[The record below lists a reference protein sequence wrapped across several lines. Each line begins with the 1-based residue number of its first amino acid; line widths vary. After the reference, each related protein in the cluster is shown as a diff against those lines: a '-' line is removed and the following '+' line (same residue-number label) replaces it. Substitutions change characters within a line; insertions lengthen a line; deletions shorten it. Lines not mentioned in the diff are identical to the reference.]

1 MHVNRPSLSF
11 SIEDDITAWGA
22 LVPSQMLRV
31 EPADPPAPNL
41 SQHSSFSDIEDISH
55 LILEAPVGTQLV
67 RAMDA
72 SKFKKD
78 ASFARTDS
86 TSSAGSSSGS
96 SKQWSANTSLTS
108 VGSADLQIIATTSSV
123 KLEMLPGP
131 EVSRKRKLSDSEA
144 PQAGPKPPKVPKRE
158 SSPED
163 EPVIISHSPS
173 VQRTFNNLEIPYGVQ
188 FEINRLAIRHGFDAL
203 QATALEALRGKTTA
217 ESIPL
222 IPGLFGQQ
230 AVSTEDAFAKEIA
243 SKAPWAELDIEE
255 KHLSNNPLAGI
266 GMFPE
271 TEGWF
276 GGKVHF
282 RGTIGESYKV
292 LLKPP
297 ELGTSSRFARRFGS
311 CRILTLGLDKKLM
324 NANSKNGG
332 TKLLNFLRRP
342 FILGGCVFR
351 AFDAK
356 DGNVFFFA
364 TNEIVEGSNVN
375 RIRTIPGLLS
385 LPEFLNWHNP
395 IILDVKQTMAKW
407 AARYA
412 LGRSNSIPAL
422 RLEEGA
428 IGAIPDIKSS
438 TGSDMT
444 DGAGTIN
451 KAGLRLIDKGL
462 KPEAWP
468 TAVQVR
474 VAGAK
479 GLLVMDPD
487 DAEDTPRIAL
497 RPSQIK
503 VQHDLQKLSDPTL
516 RTIDL
521 LRTANCRTSC
531 RLSVETIINLADNG
545 VPTSVFLSLVE
556 AAMIRLVTPLI
567 TWEGPHAMEKLW
579 DAVARTG
586 GVIPARLAR
595 QETVLARQKGYYE
608 QKIEEEEEEDA
619 DNQPSSIAWWVDEIS
634 GCPSSLEETV
644 LALLDPG
651 FRPET
656 CSVLRAKLEKVVD
669 SCLNRYVE
677 SYRIDLP
684 VGKAATAFIVPDMH
698 GVLEPGEFF
707 LKSTRFDFVTE
718 DGIPSD
724 VLRGPALLTRHPCK
738 VPTDVQKWIAV
749 DKPELRFLTDVV
761 VFSTKGDR
769 RPADFLGGGD
779 YDGDVALVIWEPSL
793 VSDFKNAPNHYS
805 EEPAAIGNAFSPKNE
820 TVAQFLERTKDMTA
834 DQVLREQQAY
844 LLSAIRDV
852 AIVGQYSTWHLNA
865 IYTLGYR
872 HEETIRLAYMFCK
885 TLDGAK
891 TGLQVLPAVYQ
902 SDRRKYD
909 KRAPAWKEGAKEA
922 QRGDETNLPNLQR
935 PFKLGPFVMD
945 EIYRHTD
952 KKWNTTDWG
961 RKLKEEVDL
970 KFDRKRPHVVDSE
983 LTAPWLEFQAQETLR
998 ITAQKAENVKIQAVA
1013 EYAQNNEELKKIAQE
1028 LLDKLEKGVTSD
1040 LDLIREHVKEVY
1052 VAHQKKIGRS
1062 FTKMKIE
1069 RRQDVLRE
1077 LSRQFAEGTKKL
1089 SMSADQGLKL
1099 MASYAYFYDCDQRK
1113 GRSPGWSRFP
1123 WDVAFRELCLIKT
1136 RATKTMKPVASGFY
1150 NLFQMKNRCGFEGT
1164 GILWSPLEASVS
1176 PKSHIA
1182 STLLPTLTND
1192 MINYILLV
1200 SRQGK
1205 VRLSK
1210 WFTTTAPK
1218 AKAKIVKDVTQLV
1231 LARRTRMCNFLEYKD
1246 TKVVYR
1252 RYASLFFVCGITSSD
1267 NELVTL
1273 EIIHRY
1279 VEVLDRYFGNVC
1291 ELDLIFNFQKAYAI
1305 LDELIISG
1313 ELQESSKKSVLRV
1326 VTQSDTV
1333 EEQENSEDSMVAV
1346 RIVRVE
1352 WVTTMTTTPTGNAG
1366 HGDEAGGRDELRPV
1380 RRWAVILPRAHSLI
1394 DVPDKG

>member
-1 MHVNRPSLSF
+1 MDVNRPSLSF
-11 SIEDDITAWGA
+11 SIEDDITVWGA

-31 EPADPPAPNL
+31 EAADPPAQNL

-78 ASFARTDS
+78 GSFARTDS

-108 VGSADLQIIATTSSV
+108 VGSAVIATTSSV

-131 EVSRKRKLSDSEA
+131 GVPRKRKLSDLEA
-144 PQAGPKPPKVPKRE
+144 PQAGPKPPKVPRRE

-203 QATALEALRGKTTA
+203 QATALEVLRGKTTA

-243 SKAPWAELDIEE
+243 SKAPWAELDVEE
-255 KHLSNNPLAGI
+255 KHLGKNPLA

-292 LLKPP
+292 FLKPP

-311 CRILTLGLDKKLM
+311 CRILTLGLDKKLL
-324 NANSKNGG
+324 NANAKNGG
-332 TKLLNFLRRP
+332 TKLLDFLRRP

-356 DGNVFFFA
+356 DGNVFLFA

-395 IILDVKQTMAKW
+395 IICDVKQTMAKW

-412 LGRSNSIPAL
+412 LGRSNSVPVL

-428 IGAIPDIKSS
+428 IGAISDIKSS

-451 KAGLRLIDKGL
+451 KAGLRLIDKSL

-487 DAEDTPRIAL
+487 DAEETPRIAL

-503 VQHDLQKLSDPTL
+503 VKHDLQKLGDPTL

-644 LALLDPG
+644 LALLDSG

-656 CSVLRAKLEKVVD
+656 CSVLRAKLEKVVE

-718 DGIPSD
+718 DG
-724 VLRGPALLTRHPCK
+724 
-738 VPTDVQKWIAV
+738 
-749 DKPELRFLTDVV
+749 
-761 VFSTKGDR
+761 
-769 RPADFLGGGD
+769 GD
-779 YDGDVALVIWEPSL
+779 YDGDVALVIWEPSI

-805 EEPAAIGNAFSPKNE
+805 EEPAAIGNAFSPQNE

-891 TGLQVLPAVYQ
+891 TGLQVLPAGVPIRSPKVRQ
-902 SDRRKYD
+902 TGTC
-909 KRAPAWKEGAKEA
+909 GAKEA

-935 PFKLGPFVMD
+935 PSKLGPFVMD

-1013 EYAQNNEELKKIAQE
+1013 EYAQNNEELKEIAQE

-1069 RRQDVLRE
+1069 RRQDILRE

-1150 NLFQMKNRCGFEGT
+1150 NLFQMK
-1164 GILWSPLEASVS
+1164 
-1176 PKSHIA
+1176 K
-1182 STLLPTLTND
+1182 
-1192 MINYILLV
+1192 
-1200 SRQGK
+1200 
-1205 VRLSK
+1205 
-1210 WFTTTAPK
+1210 
-1218 AKAKIVKDVTQLV
+1218 
-1231 LARRTRMCNFLEYKD
+1231 
-1246 TKVVYR
+1246 
-1252 RYASLFFVCGITSSD
+1252 
-1267 NELVTL
+1267 
-1273 EIIHRY
+1273 
-1279 VEVLDRYFGNVC
+1279 
-1291 ELDLIFNFQKAYAI
+1291 
-1305 LDELIISG
+1305 
-1313 ELQESSKKSVLRV
+1313 LR
-1326 VTQSDTV
+1326 D
-1333 EEQENSEDSMVAV
+1333 
-1346 RIVRVE
+1346 
-1352 WVTTMTTTPTGNAG
+1352 
-1366 HGDEAGGRDELRPV
+1366 
-1380 RRWAVILPRAHSLI
+1380 
-1394 DVPDKG
+1394 